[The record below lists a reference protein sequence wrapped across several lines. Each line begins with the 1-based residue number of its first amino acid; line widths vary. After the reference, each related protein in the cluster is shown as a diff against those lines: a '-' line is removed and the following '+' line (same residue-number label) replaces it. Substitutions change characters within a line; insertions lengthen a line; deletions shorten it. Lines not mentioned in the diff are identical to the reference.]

1 MFEKILDEHRNGI
14 MILNKEFEV
23 FYTNKVLQKIF
34 NHTPGKRCGEFF
46 ECIHQS
52 YEKKRCLETKRC
64 ESCSIK
70 NNIKKVLEGKIK
82 KIYLENVEYDAMI
95 NEKVEKISMSIEI
108 KNLIYKNENYIT
120 IEFFKLKT
128 VNEILISNKRI
139 LDEMLDNLGDFIFY
153 KDITGKY
160 IYGNKS
166 FCDYIGVKKIDLIG
180 KTDNDLF
187 SEDMIKEWEK
197 ADKKAWELGSFTVE
211 EKVNGRYFNIKK
223 QSLNTEEEPILICVI
238 RDITYERKEM
248 KKAYSDS
255 LTGVGNRHAYDK
267 EIRKI
272 FDEKIKEYSMALL
285 DVDFL
290 REINNELGHSQGDIA
305 LKEVTKVIKK
315 SGLEKIYRIGGD
327 EFAFLIENELN
338 ALEVCQKINEEIK
351 KVKIKDRALS
361 SSIGVINLRYE
372 ESIVTNFNSVDGA
385 LYESKNSGRG
395 KVTIKK

>member
-1 MFEKILDEHRNGI
+1 
-14 MILNKEFEV
+14 
-23 FYTNKVLQKIF
+23 
-34 NHTPGKRCGEFF
+34 
-46 ECIHQS
+46 
-52 YEKKRCLETKRC
+52 
-64 ESCSIK
+64 
-70 NNIKKVLEGKIK
+70 
-82 KIYLENVEYDAMI
+82 DAMI